1 MQLLVQ
7 GIPTDHA
14 DHLRRGGLDAN
25 QQPPVGTHAE
35 GGRNP
40 CRHCL
45 ELIAP
50 GDAMLVLAYRPFAAP
65 QPYAEVGPVF
75 LHADACPRYR
85 ATALPAWFA
94 QLTPALIRG
103 YDARDWILYPT
114 GAVVS
119 GADLADRAR
128 AILAD
133 PAVAY
138 VHVRS
143 QFNCFQVRIERA

>member
-25 QQPPVGTHAE
+25 QQPPVASHAE

-94 QLTPALIRG
+94 HLTPALIRG

-128 AILAD
+128 AILVD